1 MNRNSQEAGIRQVYV
16 SNLSKNDFAS
26 FSHTLHYFL
35 ELTINSYRLISVSV
49 KPGLAQGVFFLV
61 FSLIYLAEIGRI
73 AHSKPS
79 AKIISSNPATL
90 APPGGTTTKKGDS
103 LSRRADSLAP
113 VSKPRK
119 CSPNRGAASAMP
131 AQRRLCSW

>member
-16 SNLSKNDFAS
+16 SNLSKNNFAS
-26 FSHTLHYFL
+26 FSYTLHNFL

-49 KPGLAQGVFFLV
+49 KPGLAQGVFF
-61 FSLIYLAEIGRI
+61 LIYLAEIGRI

-103 LSRRADSLAP
+103 LSRLVDSLAP

-119 CSPNRGAASAMP
+119 CSPNCGAASVRP